1 MIKFNDAFIDFS
13 NMGLFVGGKNWSHPK
28 IANKTHE
35 LIFVIKGEV
44 FLREG
49 GVYHALKAGDMLCLL
64 PDVVHEGY
72 KPSDGAS
79 FFWLHF
85 YAENYEKFGVYKKSV
100 PSIYDYASTFK
111 NLNHLAKIQADKIL
125 IESKLLSLLLELKGS
140 GNKEDKLFHDVAEHI
155 RINITLAPKVGKIAE
170 TFGYNPDYLSRLFI
184 KNCGLSL
191 KKYIDKE
198 RVAYIS
204 DRLLNT
210 SASLKEIAAEC
221 NFEGDNSLIKFFTAR
236 KGVPPVRY
244 RNGIFATHLN
254 NK

>member
-1 MIKFNDAFIDFS
+1 MIKFNDAFLDFS
-13 NMGLFVGGKNWSHPK
+13 NMGLFVGGKNWTHPK

-49 GVYHALKAGDMLCLL
+49 DEYHALKAGDMICLL
-64 PDVVHEGY
+64 PGIVHEGY

-85 YAENYEKFGVYKKSV
+85 YAKNYAEFGVYKKTV
-100 PSIYDYASTFK
+100 PAIYDYASTFK

-125 IESKLLSLLLELKGS
+125 IESKLLALLSELKAG
-140 GNKEDKLFHDVAEHI
+140 GDKEDKLFHDVAEYI
-155 RINITLAPKVGKIAE
+155 RINVTYALKVNKVAE

-191 KKYIDKE
+191 KKFIDKE

-210 SASLKEIAAEC
+210 AMSLKEIAAEC
-221 NFEGDNSLIKFFTAR
+221 NFEDDNALIKFFTAK

-254 NK
+254 SK